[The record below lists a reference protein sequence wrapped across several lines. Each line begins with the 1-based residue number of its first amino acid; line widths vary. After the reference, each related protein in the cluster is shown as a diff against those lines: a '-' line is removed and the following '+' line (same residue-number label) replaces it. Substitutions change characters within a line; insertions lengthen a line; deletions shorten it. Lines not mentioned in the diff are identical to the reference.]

1 MRVDELCAFGI
12 GLNITG
18 IILHTIAL
26 TLINFR
32 PQAGTE
38 ILQRKKLS
46 ALSLSEIWMCVHFT
60 VYWIVV
66 FTNNEQEKWFKA
78 LLLEAYS
85 GGALFQYLILL
96 LIVVDK
102 FASVHTHLRY
112 NNSLIKRK
120 MKTIIASI
128 AVLSFCVSVTILTLF
143 LQFDYSYL
151 KIEALLPKC
160 MWIPLDILVVS
171 ISITVYGYF
180 AAIRIRLRT
189 LNASRDIFVSVTI
202 LTSFL
207 LFYALPDVVYA
218 ILSLG
223 HLSAEIQEFLSRLC
237 VLCFTMNYTCDA
249 LSLLFLN
256 GIVRRRLWRLLR
268 HGKNTSRSMSECSYG
283 SHKETSMVSVVSSTL

>member
-66 FTNNEQEKWFKA
+66 FTNNEQEKWFRA

-96 LIVVDK
+96 LVVR
-102 FASVHTHLRY
+102 V
-112 NNSLIKRK
+112 
-120 MKTIIASI
+120 
-128 AVLSFCVSVTILTLF
+128 
-143 LQFDYSYL
+143 
-151 KIEALLPKC
+151 
-160 MWIPLDILVVS
+160 
-171 ISITVYGYF
+171 
-180 AAIRIRLRT
+180 
-189 LNASRDIFVSVTI
+189 
-202 LTSFL
+202 
-207 LFYALPDVVYA
+207 
-218 ILSLG
+218 
-223 HLSAEIQEFLSRLC
+223 
-237 VLCFTMNYTCDA
+237 
-249 LSLLFLN
+249 
-256 GIVRRRLWRLLR
+256 
-268 HGKNTSRSMSECSYG
+268 
-283 SHKETSMVSVVSSTL
+283 